1 MASLYQVKNGLE
13 QVYKVLD
20 NVEEGGGKPDGLNAS
35 LRDAFKTELMEF
47 LLYLSSSDGHVSQSE
62 RDFINELFDMKLS
75 NNDCVD
81 LINENEIYS
90 TKFESTLP
98 LTLRITTVFDKKMQ
112 VVSSVVGQSIDA
124 ITPAILK
131 FYAGLGEMFTEIDGN
146 STNEKKDLEIYIH
159 NIIMGVKQLL
169 DGRRESDLEE
179 KTSIVE
185 GNDEISKELRENT
198 TKNEIGRK
206 AMYIEFARE
215 LKRNTDVMEATFR
228 KHNLKILQFSYQ
240 PYADDDAD
248 CEMLIEIG
256 TIKDENLT
264 ENVRI
269 KVNLYNEYGEL
280 YDTSSGM
287 IVAEDFDGYDT
298 LKIHLYNNG
307 RTLIEAKS
315 ARVYLSK

>member
-47 LLYLSSSDGHVSQSE
+47 LLYLSASDGHVSSSE
-62 RDFINELFDMKLS
+62 RDFINELFDMELS
-75 NNDCVD
+75 TKDCVD

-112 VVSSVVGQSIDA
+112 LVSSVVGQSIEA

-131 FYAGLGEMFTEIDGN
+131 FYAGLGEMFTEI
-146 STNEKKDLEIYIH
+146 
-159 NIIMGVKQLL
+159 KQLL
-169 DGRRESDLEE
+169 DGRIESDSEE
-179 KTSIVE
+179 GTSIVE
-185 GNDEISKELRENT
+185 GNDEIPKELREDATN
-198 TKNEIGRK
+198 NEMERK
-206 AMYIEFARE
+206 AMYIDLARE
-215 LKRNTDVMEATFR
+215 LKRNTDVMETTFR
-228 KHNLKILQFSYQ
+228 KHSLKILQFSYQ
-240 PYADDDAD
+240 PYSDDDAD

-256 TIKDENLT
+256 TIKDEDLT
-264 ENVRI
+264 ENVLV
-269 KVNLYNEYGEL
+269 KVNLYNEYGEI
-280 YDTSSGM
+280 YDTSSKM
-287 IVAEDFDGYDT
+287 ILADDFDGYDT

-315 ARVYLSK
+315 ARVYLSR

>member
-35 LRDAFKTELMEF
+35 LRDVFKTELMEF
-47 LLYLSSSDGHVSQSE
+47 LLYLSASDGHVSQSE

-112 VVSSVVGQSIDA
+112 VVSSMVGQSIDA

-169 DGRRESDLEE
+169 DGHRESDLEE

-185 GNDEISKELRENT
+185 RNDEISKELRENT

-256 TIKDENLT
+256 TIKDEDLT

>member
-47 LLYLSSSDGHVSQSE
+47 LLYLSASDGHVSSSE
-62 RDFINELFDMKLS
+62 RDF
-75 NNDCVD
+75 
-81 LINENEIYS
+81 INENEIYS

-112 VVSSVVGQSIDA
+112 LVSSVVGQSIEA

-131 FYAGLGEMFTEIDGN
+131 FYAGLGEMFTEIDGK

-159 NIIMGVKQLL
+159 NIVTGVKQLL
-169 DGRRESDLEE
+169 DGRIESDSEE
-179 KTSIVE
+179 GTSIVE
-185 GNDEISKELRENT
+185 GNDEIPKELREDATN
-198 TKNEIGRK
+198 NEMERK
-206 AMYIEFARE
+206 AMYIDLARE
-215 LKRNTDVMEATFR
+215 LKRNTDVMETTFR
-228 KHNLKILQFSYQ
+228 KHSLKILQFSYQ
-240 PYADDDAD
+240 PYSDDDAD

-256 TIKDENLT
+256 TIKDEDLT
-264 ENVRI
+264 ENVLV
-269 KVNLYNEYGEL
+269 KVNLYNEYGEI
-280 YDTSSGM
+280 YDTSSKM
-287 IVAEDFDGYDT
+287 ILADDFDGYDT

-315 ARVYLSK
+315 ARVYLSR

>member
-35 LRDAFKTELMEF
+35 LRDVFKTELMEF
-47 LLYLSSSDGHVSQSE
+47 LLYLSASDGHVSQSE

-169 DGRRESDLEE
+169 DGHRESDLEE

-185 GNDEISKELRENT
+185 RNDEISKELRENT

-256 TIKDENLT
+256 TIKDEDLT

>member
-47 LLYLSSSDGHVSQSE
+47 LLYLSASDGHVSSSE
-62 RDFINELFDMKLS
+62 R
-75 NNDCVD
+75 D

-112 VVSSVVGQSIDA
+112 LVSSVVGQSIEA

-131 FYAGLGEMFTEIDGN
+131 FYAGLGEMFTEIDGK

-159 NIIMGVKQLL
+159 NIVTGVKQLL
-169 DGRRESDLEE
+169 DGRIESDSEE
-179 KTSIVE
+179 GTSIVE
-185 GNDEISKELRENT
+185 GNDEIPKELREDATN
-198 TKNEIGRK
+198 NEMERK
-206 AMYIEFARE
+206 AMYIDLARE
-215 LKRNTDVMEATFR
+215 LKRNTDVMETTFR
-228 KHNLKILQFSYQ
+228 KHSLKILQFSYQ
-240 PYADDDAD
+240 PYSDDDAD

-256 TIKDENLT
+256 TIKDEDLT
-264 ENVRI
+264 ENVLV
-269 KVNLYNEYGEL
+269 KVNLYNEYGEI
-280 YDTSSGM
+280 YDTSSKM
-287 IVAEDFDGYDT
+287 ILADDFDGYDT

-315 ARVYLSK
+315 ARVYLSR